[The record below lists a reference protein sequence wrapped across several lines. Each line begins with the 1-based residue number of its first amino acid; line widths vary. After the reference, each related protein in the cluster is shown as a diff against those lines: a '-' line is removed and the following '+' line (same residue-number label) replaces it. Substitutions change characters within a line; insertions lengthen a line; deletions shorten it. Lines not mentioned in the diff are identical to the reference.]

1 MRRAAAAAVGAAC
14 AVLAVAC
21 GGGASERAAAPAGP
35 APAALPA
42 SAVPYLESSERPLTA
57 AAMAKEA
64 GLPELVVHLREW
76 GFQAASRRSFQGPS
90 KRLQV
95 VDSRTLRFG
104 SPAGAA
110 AFVRYVGSRP
120 GDFLGGGQAP
130 RPFASGGRRG
140 ILVEGLPCSCHLATP
155 VLLGVVSG
163 GPTVTWL
170 EINGPRATRRALDRL
185 AATAP

>member
-1 MRRAAAAAVGAAC
+1 MRRVAAVAVAAALAGLAA
-14 AVLAVAC
+14 AC
-21 GGGASERAAAPAGP
+21 GGGDPERAAAPRGP
-35 APAALPA
+35 APQALPA
-42 SAVPYLESSERPLTA
+42 SAVPYLESTEKPLSA

-64 GLPELVVHLREW
+64 GLPELAGHLREW
-76 GFQAASRRSFQGPS
+76 GFEAGAHRSFQGSS
-90 KRLQV
+90 KRLQL

-104 SPAGAA
+104 SAAGAE
-110 AFVRYVGSRP
+110 AFVRYVGSHP
-120 GDFLGGGQAP
+120 GDFLGGGREP
-130 RPFASGGRRG
+130 REFASRGRRG